1 MNATAS
7 ATAEFD
13 GCQVLRKI
21 SAGTVTDLYE
31 AMQLPLGRRVLV
43 KALSA
48 SMLPSSPFAA
58 SLEREAR
65 LLAELDH
72 PNILR
77 VHEFERRDDRMWLV
91 LEHVDGWTLQEL
103 LETRPRLPPLLIV
116 AVGVSVARA
125 LEHAHGKGIV
135 HRDVRPAN
143 VAIGRDGSV
152 KLAHFAVAVNERL
165 PSLPELLDGAS
176 GSSRIAYMSPEQIL
190 GEQPDPRSDLFSLGI
205 TMYRALTGVW
215 PFGDGS
221 EPATHQIRHQ
231 SPAPLGRLVSE
242 VPGSLER
249 AVHRCLQKVPAD
261 RFSSAAELAQALCA
275 VLTELGQ
282 PSSRLAASRALE
294 QAGLV
299 EQTAESD
306 AAPMSIVPPRETQA
320 SAFRTTVL
328 GLASACAMIVLGGT
342 LVFAL
347 AGGSDLHASSRA
359 GTGRLDLVP
368 VGAGQL
374 RVVADPWARVIVDG
388 HEIDT
393 TPFARSIPL
402 RAGTHYVR
410 LEHPQ
415 APPERR
421 TIHLV
426 PGETV
431 LLDVKMKVVRPQH

>member
-1 MNATAS
+1 MNATA
-7 ATAEFD
+7 EFE

-21 SAGTVTDLYE
+21 STGTVTDLYE
-31 AMQLPLGRRVLV
+31 AVQLPLGRRVLI

-48 SMLPSSPFAA
+48 SILPSSPFAA
-58 SLEREAR
+58 SLEREAQ

-91 LEHVDGWTLQEL
+91 LEYVDGWTLQEL
-103 LETRPRLPPLLIV
+103 LETRPRLPPLLVV
-116 AVGVSVARA
+116 AIGLGVARA

-135 HRDVRPAN
+135 HHDVRPAN
-143 VAIGRDGSV
+143 IAVGRGGSV
-152 KLAHFAVAVNERL
+152 KLAHFSVAVNDRL
-165 PSLPELLDGAS
+165 PSLPELLDGSS
-176 GSSRIAYMSPEQIL
+176 GSGRIAYMSPEQVL
-190 GEQPDPRSDLFSLGI
+190 GEQPDPRSDLFSLGT
-205 TMYRALTGVW
+205 TMYCALTGVW
-215 PFGDGS
+215 PFGDGA

-231 SPAPLGRLVSE
+231 SAAPLGRLVSE

-249 AVHRCLQKVPAD
+249 AVHRCLQKIPAD
-261 RFSSAAELAQALCA
+261 RFSSAAELARALGA

-282 PSSRLAASRALE
+282 PSSRLAVSRGL
-294 QAGLV
+294 QDAGLA
-299 EQTAESD
+299 EQTAEGD
-306 AAPMSIVPPRETQA
+306 APPMSILPPKENRA
-320 SAFRTTVL
+320 SAFRMAVL
-328 GLASACAMIVLGGT
+328 GLAGACAMIVLGGT
-342 LVFAL
+342 LIFAL
-347 AGGSDLHASSRA
+347 AGGSDLHAPSRA

-368 VGAGQL
+368 KGAGQL

-402 RAGTHYVR
+402 RSGTHYVR

-421 TIHLV
+421 TVHLV

-431 LLDVKMKVVRPQH
+431 LLDVKMRVVRPQH